1 MPLLFDMKI
10 FLSYTGR
17 IIVIV
22 SGLLTAWGFYKL
34 YGKYSSPIETIS
46 HMSYG
51 KLYVVALIV
60 GVFMIMRSNRMP
72 Y

>member
-1 MPLLFDMKI
+1 MKN

-17 IIVIV
+17 IIAIV
-22 SGLLTAWGFYKL
+22 SGLMIAWGFNEL
-34 YGKYSSPIETIS
+34 YGKYSSPIETLTHIP
-46 HMSYG
+46 YG
-51 KLYVVALIV
+51 RLYVVALIV